1 MLERVPAMILALCQN
16 ICFVRFFRRYEGSKV
31 DAFLSRKVDPRLELI
46 PGGGNAKK
54 TGEVT
59 RPRFSPVLSIF
70 GVVRNAQVGNSVVAA
85 DGVNVVHDT
94 VRVFPVNVKPS
105 KAVSDMGQA
114 INANG
119 IVAFLIY
126 HPSAVP
132 SLCFSPSVYKPSE
145 DARFWVVMQNL
156 FQSSLRQC
164 KSGFSH
170 VIAPFQRWIGQRIEG
185 VTSTFFPRSSIE
197 GVA

>member
-1 MLERVPAMILALCQN
+1 MLKRVSPMILALCQN
-16 ICFVRFFRRYEGSKV
+16 ICFVRFFRRYEGSEV
-31 DAFLSRKVDPRLELI
+31 DAFLPRKVDPRLELI

-70 GVVRNAQVGNSVVAA
+70 GVVRNAQVGDPVVVP
-85 DGVNVVHDT
+85 DTVNVIHDGA
-94 VRVFPVNVKPS
+94 RMLPVDVKPS
-105 KAVSDMGQA
+105 EAVSKMVQPL
-114 INANG
+114 NSNNV
-119 IVAFLIY
+119 VAFFVY

-145 DARFWVVMQNL
+145 DACFGVVMQKL